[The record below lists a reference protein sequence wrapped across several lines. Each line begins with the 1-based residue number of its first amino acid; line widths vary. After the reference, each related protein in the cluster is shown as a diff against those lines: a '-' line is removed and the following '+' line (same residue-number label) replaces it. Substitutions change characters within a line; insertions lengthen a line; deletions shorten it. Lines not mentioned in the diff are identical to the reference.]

1 MHNNGWVSICIYMY
15 TSSRKFP
22 AYVFTSTFSLSR
34 CTHTHIHLH
43 TLTTLTHAGL
53 TLLTEHGDIYTLGC
67 AEQGQLGRVPECFS
81 SRGGQKGTSLLLR
94 PDIVRFRVKKG
105 AGKPKF
111 WDVFCSPYHIFEAT
125 QRGEVYVWGLNNYGQ
140 LCTGDSRNR
149 YQPELLEGGLIG
161 GRGLGVAK
169 DFCVASGGHHTVVC
183 CDGEVFT
190 CGRKEYGRLGLGKDT
205 EEPNLPTQVEGL
217 KGVKV
222 VTVAAGGAC
231 SFVVTATGELY
242 GWGWGRTCN

>member
-1 MHNNGWVSICIYMY
+1 M
-15 TSSRKFP
+15 
-22 AYVFTSTFSLSR
+22 
-34 CTHTHIHLH
+34 
-43 TLTTLTHAGL
+43 
-53 TLLTEHGDIYTLGC
+53 
-67 AEQGQLGRVPECFS
+67 
-81 SRGGQKGTSLLLR
+81 
-94 PDIVRFRVKKG
+94 
-105 AGKPKF
+105 
-111 WDVFCSPYHIFEAT
+111 
-125 QRGEVYVWGLNNYGQ
+125 YVWGLNNYGQ
-140 LCTGDSRNR
+140 LCTGDSKNR
-149 YQPELLEGGLIG
+149 YQPELLEGGLIV

-231 SFVVTATGELY
+231 SFATGGLYSWGMGTNLQTIFLSSVALGFALVLHSVIEKIKESVPGLLINVWYLDDGTLCGTEQELAIALSIV
-242 GWGWGRTCN
+242 GLEGPPR

>member
-1 MHNNGWVSICIYMY
+1 M
-15 TSSRKFP
+15 
-22 AYVFTSTFSLSR
+22 
-34 CTHTHIHLH
+34 
-43 TLTTLTHAGL
+43 
-53 TLLTEHGDIYTLGC
+53 
-67 AEQGQLGRVPECFS
+67 
-81 SRGGQKGTSLLLR
+81 
-94 PDIVRFRVKKG
+94 
-105 AGKPKF
+105 
-111 WDVFCSPYHIFEAT
+111 
-125 QRGEVYVWGLNNYGQ
+125 YVWGLNNYGQ
-140 LCTGDSRNR
+140 LCTGDSKNR

-217 KGVKV
+217 KGVKA

-242 GWGWGRTCN
+242 GWGMGTNLQLGMSDEEDVWTPERVTGKKMENRRTLAVSVGGQHTALLVSNSD